1 MKKILELAAKY
12 WPETGKWL
20 VGAMAFIAVVNAI
33 KFLGIPIEDYGKIGA
48 TRVFDFFEQHFP
60 SWSFV
65 VLGIA
70 LGRLFLG
77 GLTAKIV
84 KSCVYTRTPLPAD
97 PKAEVRR
104 IMGRYL
110 RIAPV
115 VLLALLALLMVS
127 PP

>member
-20 VGAMAFIAVVNAI
+20 VGAIAVIVVVEAI
-33 KFLGIPIEDYGKIGA
+33 KRIGIPVQDYGKIGA
-48 TRVFDFFEQHFP
+48 ERVFEFVEQYFP
-60 SWSFV
+60 RWPFLV
-65 VLGIA
+65 FGIV

-77 GLTAKIV
+77 DLTLKIV
-84 KSCVYTRTPLPAD
+84 KSYVYTRTPLPAD

-115 VLLALLALLMVS
+115 VLLALLALLLIFTR
-127 PP
+127 